1 MCEKILLLCF
11 RRKKV
16 KILETHIATQKTTF
30 YLALQ
35 NSATLDLRDNR
46 GKKHNLPYVLLG
58 LTIAILRDKD
68 GFLSKIHRSMVN
80 THELLRKELKS
91 IYSIDNEIVVSR
103 SHLPILL
110 KKVSVTTF
118 SSLVFDYFGVELN
131 SEIKDW
137 FALDGKELRGTI
149 QSGDKRGEAIVQV
162 VSHDNMEVMDEGY
175 YNGNKESEQPAIQ
188 DLLKRHNLASQGL
201 TFDALHFNPKT
212 LNYIHYKGGTYVA
225 NLKGNQE
232 EVNKDMAKFIT
243 LQNADFQYFEQEKGH
258 GREETRTYS
267 CKDVSGEYFDKRWK
281 FAGLTTVIIVKRTRC
296 ISNAQK
302 HSEDVSYYM
311 SNQKVKIQDN
321 ANGLYKRIRG
331 HWAVETN
338 NHIRDVTL
346 KEDNLQ
352 TKFQQVA
359 RPISLIRTLIIN
371 LLNKQKINNRAAFID
386 ECNDSFQ
393 KTIEFL
399 KSVKV
404 L

>member
-1 MCEKILLLCF
+1 
-11 RRKKV
+11 
-16 KILETHIATQKTTF
+16 LETHIATQRRTF
-30 YLALQ
+30 FLTLQ
-35 NSATLDLRDNR
+35 NSITLDLRDNR

-58 LTIAILRDKD
+58 VTIAILRDKD

-80 THELLRKELKS
+80 THEVLMKELKN
-91 IYSIDNEIVVSR
+91 IYSIDNQIVVSR

-118 SSLVFDYFGVELN
+118 SSLVFEHFGVELS
-131 SEIKDW
+131 SEIKGW

-149 QSGDKRGEAIVQV
+149 QSGDNRGEAIVQV
-162 VSHDNMEVMDEGY
+162 VSHDNMEVLDEGY
-175 YNGNKESEQPAIQ
+175 YNGSKESEQPAIQ
-188 DLLKRHNLASQGL
+188 DLLKKNNLSSQGL

-212 LNYIHYKGGTYVA
+212 LNYIHHNGGTYITS
-225 NLKGNQE
+225 LKGNQE
-232 EVNKDMAKFIT
+232 EISEDMAKFINF
-243 LQNADFQYFEQEKGH
+243 QNADFQHFENGKGH

-281 FAGLTTVIIVKRTRC
+281 FAGLATVIIVKRTRC
-296 ISNAQK
+296 ISNSQK
-302 HSEDVSYYM
+302 HSEEISYYM
-311 SNQKVKIQDN
+311 SNQKVKTQAT
-321 ANGLYKRIRG
+321 ANELYKRIRG

-338 NHIRDVTL
+338 NHVRDVTL